1 MTTIAA
7 VQGNGWAVVGY
18 DSRVTD
24 DSRVYTLPKN
34 SGKMVENGPFL
45 LGAAGDMRAI
55 NLLGHVLKPPTPPSF
70 AEEEDLDAFISQK
83 FVPTVKKCFDEAQYG
98 EKGEQDSHI
107 IAVVQGVVYDI
118 GSNYDWCRDVEGFYA
133 VGTGAQFALG
143 ALYSTV
149 VGKKRT
155 LAAVKAAVQNAVEV
169 ACRLDANSAPPVHI
183 IVQRADCE

>member
-34 SGKMVENGPFL
+34 SGKIVSNGPYL

-55 NLLGHVLKPPTPPSF
+55 NLLAHVLKPPTPPVD
-70 AEEEDLDAFISQK
+70 ADEEELDAFISLK
-83 FVPTVKKCFDEAQYG
+83 FVPAVKKCFDDAQYG
-98 EKGEQDSHI
+98 EKGEHDSHI
-107 IAVVQGVVYDI
+107 VAVVQGVVYDI

-133 VGTGAQFALG
+133 VGTGGQFALG
-143 ALYSTV
+143 ALHSTV

-155 LAAVKAAVQNAVEV
+155 LAAAKAAVQNAVEV
-169 ACRLDANSAPPVHI
+169 ACRLDSNSAPPVQ
-183 IVQRADCE
+183 IVVQKCE

>member
-7 VQGNGWAVVGY
+7 VQGKGWAVVGY

-70 AEEEDLDAFISQK
+70 AEEEELDAFISTK
-83 FVPTVKKCFDEAQYG
+83 FIPSVKKVFDDAQYG

-118 GSNYDWCRDVEGFYA
+118 GSNYDWCRDVEGIYA
-133 VGTGAQFALG
+133 VGTGGQFALG
-143 ALYSTV
+143 AIYSMLS
-149 VGKKRT
+149 GKKRT
-155 LAAVKAAVQNAVEV
+155 ITAVRAAVLAAVEV
-169 ACRLDANSAPPVHI
+169 ACRLDSNSAGPVCLV
-183 IVQRADCE
+183 VQHADVE